1 MCRGVYEKDREN
13 FYLLMQLLFTEHIV
27 CVRQIVPLKF
37 HKNSTSK

>member
-1 MCRGVYEKDREN
+1 MCVYEKEHVD

-37 HKNSTSK
+37 HKNSASK